1 MGATKEAVVAL
12 NVKKNLILTLNRLN
26 LIGKGQLSP
35 YW

>member
-1 MGATKEAVVAL
+1 MGAKKEAVVAL
-12 NVKKNLILTLNRLN
+12 NLKKNLIMDRLN